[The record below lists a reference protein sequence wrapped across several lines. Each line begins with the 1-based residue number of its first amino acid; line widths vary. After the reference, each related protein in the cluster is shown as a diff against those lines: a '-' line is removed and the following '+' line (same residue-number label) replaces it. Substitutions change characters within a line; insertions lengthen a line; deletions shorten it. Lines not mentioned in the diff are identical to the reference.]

1 MSGRDMLLSML
12 RRRAAAV
19 PASAAEEPCAGCGEE
34 TAVGS
39 VFFSDRRQ
47 TGSGPR
53 VFLCSECQ
61 GKAHRERKGLPL
73 GDADLRIIAGNGM
86 MIGAGF
92 LSGGR

>member
-1 MSGRDMLLSML
+1 M
-12 RRRAAAV
+12 
-19 PASAAEEPCAGCGEE
+19 
-34 TAVGS
+34 
-39 VFFSDRRQ
+39 
-47 TGSGPR
+47 
-53 VFLCSECQ
+53 FLCSECQ